1 MCSFPPS
8 ARAALAHLG
17 DCLDR
22 EVARSQRHKD
32 ADTAAAR
39 QAHYIK
45 WTRDLGLH
53 DPCGPGPSYAYLV
66 ALYLKS
72 LQENGSITG
81 KAALRSMTVQG
92 YALAIN
98 TLFELRGFQAP
109 INPSDPNNVGNIVIS
124 NLSKEENIS
133 RKRNPLDA
141 KIFAELQ
148 RMANESKS
156 ADSDVNLLLDV
167 TIIGRYVGPRV
178 SEYAQKQ
185 KNKVDYHVYPSGTR
199 VVKAW
204 TESDFCF
211 RDVSGNTIPDP
222 VSMSPGALSKVT
234 ITWRIQKNRE
244 NSETVTLS
252 SDQDNIALCPVQAA
266 LRMVLRARRLGQV
279 PTMPLACFSVC
290 TTADAVVHY
299 LTGTTVANLLRQ
311 AAKSAYP
318 TMSKDQLLLYSAH
331 SLRVWACVLL
341 DEAGKNTT
349 FIKKR
354 LRWKGDSFMMYLRD
368 TPSIQDDH
376 VRALF
381 PST

>member
-1 MCSFPPS
+1 M
-8 ARAALAHLG
+8 
-17 DCLDR
+17 
-22 EVARSQRHKD
+22 ARSQRHKD

-185 KNKVDYHVYPSGTR
+185 KNKVDYHVYPSGT
-199 VVKAW
+199 
-204 TESDFCF
+204 
-211 RDVSGNTIPDP
+211 
-222 VSMSPGALSKVT
+222 
-234 ITWRIQKNRE
+234 
-244 NSETVTLS
+244 
-252 SDQDNIALCPVQAA
+252 
-266 LRMVLRARRLGQV
+266 
-279 PTMPLACFSVC
+279 
-290 TTADAVVHY
+290 
-299 LTGTTVANLLRQ
+299 
-311 AAKSAYP
+311 
-318 TMSKDQLLLYSAH
+318 
-331 SLRVWACVLL
+331 
-341 DEAGKNTT
+341 
-349 FIKKR
+349 
-354 LRWKGDSFMMYLRD
+354 
-368 TPSIQDDH
+368 
-376 VRALF
+376 
-381 PST
+381 

>member
-1 MCSFPPS
+1 M
-8 ARAALAHLG
+8 
-17 DCLDR
+17 
-22 EVARSQRHKD
+22 
-32 ADTAAAR
+32 
-39 QAHYIK
+39 
-45 WTRDLGLH
+45 
-53 DPCGPGPSYAYLV
+53 
-66 ALYLKS
+66 YLKS
-72 LQENGSITG
+72 LHENGSITG
-81 KAALRSMTVQG
+81 KVILRSMTVQG
-92 YALAIN
+92 YAQAIN
-98 TLFELRGFQAP
+98 ALFELRGFQAP
-109 INPSDPNNVGNIVIS
+109 INSSDPNNVGTIVIS

-133 RKRNPLDA
+133 RKRSPLDA
-141 KIFAELQ
+141 KIFAGLQ
-148 RMANESKS
+148 RMADESKS

-204 TESDFCF
+204 TEGDFCF
-211 RDVSGNTIPDP
+211 RDASGNTIPDP
-222 VSMSPGALSKVT
+222 ALTGPEALSKVT

-252 SDQDNIALCPVQAA
+252 SDLDNLALCPVQAA
-266 LRMVLRARRLGQV
+266 YRMVLRARRLGQV
-279 PTMPLACFSVC
+279 PNMPLACFSAG
-290 TTADAVVHY
+290 TTSDEVVHY
-299 LTGTTVANLLRQ
+299 LTGTMVANLLRQ

-318 TMSKDQLLLYSAH
+318 TMPKDQLLLYSAH

-341 DEAGKNTT
+341 DEAGKNHM

-368 TPSIQDDH
+368 TPAIQDDH

-381 PST
+381 PSTSNISDMLSTSLANTNI